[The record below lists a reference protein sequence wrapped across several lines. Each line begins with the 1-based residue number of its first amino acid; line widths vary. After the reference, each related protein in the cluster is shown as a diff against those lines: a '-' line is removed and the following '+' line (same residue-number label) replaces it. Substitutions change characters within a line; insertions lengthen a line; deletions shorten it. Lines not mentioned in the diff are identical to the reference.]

1 MSDNNQNILLN
12 VLQTQGGLNGNSL
25 IDILGAMHTEDE
37 EPIIFENSV
46 YLDNQALIDALRSK
60 QNVFK
65 VLSLNCQSLYA
76 KFDQLIVYL
85 NMIQEEDCY
94 FDAICLQETWVSS
107 SSDISTLYI
116 NGYELI
122 SKHFMCSSHGGLA
135 IYLKECYQY
144 KRLFTYEGNFTSW
157 EQQFIEV
164 LVNERTKSKLVIGN
178 IYRLPRETNQDYDN
192 FIDELSHILDNF
204 EQNPHNVAL
213 FGDYNIDLLKIKERP
228 KVNEFFELMMTN
240 GFILKITL
248 PTRFS
253 RNNATLIDNVFCK
266 ISHNLSST
274 FSAISLSNIS
284 DHQPYI
290 LSFDYLNMYN
300 KPTKLVKIQSYKD
313 TDILNF
319 KADLQSYDLNELINQ
334 DPNANPDDN
343 YNALDKL
350 LQHLKEK
357 HFPVKKDNFNKYRHK
372 KNMWITRGIMNSI
385 KFRDKLY
392 KKTEVNTC

>member
-178 IYRLPRETNQDYDN
+178 IYRLIENQTRWCFKLWAQGADFIRHNTMRQQDTQTGKHEFIQMDSSCSVDIQRELAQLAT
-192 FIDELSHILDNF
+192 IP
-204 EQNPHNVAL
+204 EQRRRWK
-213 FGDYNIDLLKIKERP
+213 G
-228 KVNEFFELMMTN
+228 
-240 GFILKITL
+240 
-248 PTRFS
+248 
-253 RNNATLIDNVFCK
+253 
-266 ISHNLSST
+266 
-274 FSAISLSNIS
+274 
-284 DHQPYI
+284 
-290 LSFDYLNMYN
+290 
-300 KPTKLVKIQSYKD
+300 
-313 TDILNF
+313 
-319 KADLQSYDLNELINQ
+319 
-334 DPNANPDDN
+334 
-343 YNALDKL
+343 
-350 LQHLKEK
+350 
-357 HFPVKKDNFNKYRHK
+357 
-372 KNMWITRGIMNSI
+372 
-385 KFRDKLY
+385 
-392 KKTEVNTC
+392 